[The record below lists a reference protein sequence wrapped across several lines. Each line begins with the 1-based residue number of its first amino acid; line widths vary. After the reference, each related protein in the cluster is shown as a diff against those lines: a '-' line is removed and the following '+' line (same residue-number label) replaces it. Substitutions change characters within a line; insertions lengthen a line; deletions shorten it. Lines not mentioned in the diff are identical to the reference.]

1 MNGPET
7 MKLPEEKE
15 IHFLGM
21 DLGNNFGG
29 MTFTTQAT
37 NKKKKKHM
45 ALHQTK
51 KILHSKRNH

>member
-1 MNGPET
+1 

-37 NKKKKKHM
+37 NKKKKHM

-51 KILHSKRNH
+51 KILHNKRHH